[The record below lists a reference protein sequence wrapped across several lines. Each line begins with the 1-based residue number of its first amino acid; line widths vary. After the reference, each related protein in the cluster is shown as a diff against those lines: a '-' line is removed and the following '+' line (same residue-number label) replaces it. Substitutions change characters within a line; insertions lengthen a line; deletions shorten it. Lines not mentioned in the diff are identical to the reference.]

1 MILANGSRPS
11 GITPALS
18 ICTRMANFLL
28 FLMVEWR
35 HARKLSSGKTTSGSY
50 SRMKIEKSPNKG
62 VQGTRHKV
70 SGPLNRDVGTKE
82 MNIRN
87 IAAVIWALCLIGCA
101 TPPPTAPIT
110 EDKALAIVM
119 DILRSRD
126 AMPKDYEHTVEWAT
140 NHWSVAIQGIDY
152 DEQGKREYMIG
163 NHSRLVYL
171 YPDGRLLAILNGGMA
186 TREET
191 IQWEDNLRQLLKNEK

>member
-1 MILANGSRPS
+1 M
-11 GITPALS
+11 
-18 ICTRMANFLL
+18 
-28 FLMVEWR
+28 
-35 HARKLSSGKTTSGSY
+35 
-50 SRMKIEKSPNKG
+50 
-62 VQGTRHKV
+62 
-70 SGPLNRDVGTKE
+70 SGPLTRDVGTKE

-87 IAAVIWALCLIGCA
+87 IATVIWALCLIGCA

-140 NHWSVAIQGIDY
+140 NHWSVAIQGLDY

-171 YPDGRLLAILNGGMA
+171 YPDGRLLAILNGGMS